1 MMTSSNAIPEQ
12 KGSIVGTIVILL
24 IILTA
29 LGAVYW
35 LLTSQAHI
43 RSIDNRQGCNPI
55 AFAWDGV
62 VSKLD
67 CLYN

>member
-12 KGSIVGTIVILL
+12 KGSIVGIIVILL

-43 RSIDNRQGCNPI
+43 RNIDNRQECNPI
-55 AFAWDGV
+55 AFAWGGV

>member
-1 MMTSSNAIPEQ
+1 MGI
-12 KGSIVGTIVILL
+12 IVILL

-35 LLTSQAHI
+35 VLTSQAHI
-43 RSIDNRQGCNPI
+43 RGIDIRQGCNPI
-55 AFAWDGV
+55 AFAWDGI